1 MNRKSDRRS
10 IWWCVCAWVLLSLTG
25 CGDSSDRQ
33 SLEGTVTF
41 NGVPLA
47 EGQITFVPQRGTKGP
62 TAGDKITEGHFS
74 ISPKGGTFAGT
85 FRVEIVATRKTG
97 KKAKDYRTGEM
108 IDNIEQFLP
117 ARYNRQSELTAEVTE
132 SGPNQFE
139 FALTSQ

>member
-62 TAGDKITEGHFS
+62 TAGGTITEGHFS
-74 ISPKGGTFAGT
+74 ISPEGGTFTGT
-85 FRVEIVATRKTG
+85 FRVEITARRKTG
-97 KKAKDYRTGEM
+97 KQVKDRMGQM
-108 IDNIEQFLP
+108 RDGIEQFLP
-117 ARYNRQSELTAEVTE
+117 ERYNRQSELTAEVTE
-132 SGPNQFE
+132 SGLSQSE
-139 FALTSQ
+139 FDLSLH